1 MAQLGAFQQQQQHL
15 EDLQLQLQHKQQD
28 LAQASQQQRIY
39 QELVQA
45 FGTNGIQAMMIENL
59 LPQLE
64 AETNH
69 LLGRLSAH
77 QLHVQFV
84 TQRASKRQQGKLIDT
99 LDILIADAN
108 GTRPYETYSGGEAF
122 RVNFAIRL
130 ALGPAPGPAVRVSPT
145 TVNY

>member
-69 LLGRLSAH
+69 LLGTTECPPA
-77 QLHVQFV
+77 
-84 TQRASKRQQGKLIDT
+84 ACAICYPKGQQT
-99 LDILIADAN
+99 
-108 GTRPYETYSGGEAF
+108 
-122 RVNFAIRL
+122 
-130 ALGPAPGPAVRVSPT
+130 PAGQT
-145 TVNY
+145 H